1 MACTGKHGE
10 DTVRPDSHWTPD
22 CRDGLRFATHIQD
35 KGDPMSRK
43 PRIVAAVAALS
54 IALAACGGG
63 SSSSSSASSGSDTGD
78 GAATEIETADP
89 TFQPI
94 SAGKLTVCSDVP
106 YPPFEFQD
114 DAGKWTGFDIDV
126 ISAVAQRYGLT
137 VEVSRSEEHTSELQS
152 H

>member
-1 MACTGKHGE
+1 MHGRSASSGHHHS
-10 DTVRPDSHWTPD
+10 DLK
-22 CRDGLRFATHIQD
+22 RDIRLRFPQTIHD

-94 SAGKLTVCSDVP
+94 SAGKLTEIGRAHV
-106 YPPFEFQD
+106 
-114 DAGKWTGFDIDV
+114 
-126 ISAVAQRYGLT
+126 
-137 VEVSRSEEHTSELQS
+137 
-152 H
+152 